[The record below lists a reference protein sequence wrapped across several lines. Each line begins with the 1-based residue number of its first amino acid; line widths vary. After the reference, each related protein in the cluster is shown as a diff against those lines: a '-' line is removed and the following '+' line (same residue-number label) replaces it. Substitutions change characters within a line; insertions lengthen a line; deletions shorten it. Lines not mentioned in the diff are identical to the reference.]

1 MFSAYGP
8 DEPTRSHLE
17 GMLSMYAIQGIP
29 APESWVPRSDTA
41 NGPQPPPS
49 GVQSDAIP
57 CVLPLSTAR

>member
-1 MFSAYGP
+1 
-8 DEPTRSHLE
+8 
-17 GMLSMYAIQGIP
+17 MYAIQGIP